1 MSGGKKV
8 MKANTMSF
16 NIFRQWL
23 LVTATLLTASPV
35 AAQINDAG
43 TILTDRDLRE
53 FQRLLPGVFTNEEQ
67 VYFQS
72 RLGVPEAD
80 HVARGEIIVERTGQN
95 FSTVITW
102 ANGQT
107 IEARHDYRIQDGVIR
122 ADARRF
128 DRMDCSRTITRQFD
142 TFHGAGCEGALVVSP
157 DGIRLTNARGTY
169 NFLRARTFK
178 CWVSPRKT
186 DGSYAFYNDLVLHD
200 QGGRVWIEAT
210 ADHPRVG
217 LKLRN
222 VNWPSGVN
230 RDSLVLYTY
239 QGDDEDYSPGYVW
252 ADPDSDRLAINSRWL
267 QASCKQS
274 EESYSP

>member
-1 MSGGKKV
+1 MPI
-8 MKANTMSF
+8 NTL
-16 NIFRQWL
+16 RQCL
-23 LVTATLLTASPV
+23 LVAATLLMASPA
-35 AAQINDAG
+35 AAQINDAP
-43 TILTDRDLRE
+43 TTLTDRDLRE
-53 FQRLLPGVFTNEEQ
+53 FQRMLPGVFTNEEQ

-72 RLGVPEAD
+72 SLGVPEED
-80 HVARGEIIVERTGQN
+80 HVARGEIVVERTGQS

-102 ANGQT
+102 ANGQS
-107 IEARHDYRIQDGVIR
+107 IDARHDYSIQNGAIR

-128 DRMDCSRTITRQFD
+128 GRMDCSRTITRRFD
-142 TFHGAGCEGALVVSP
+142 TFYGAGCEGALVISP
-157 DGIRLTNARGTY
+157 QGIRVTNAAGTF

-252 ADPDSDRLAINSRWL
+252 ADPDVERLAINSRWL
-267 QASCKQS
+267 QASCTQS